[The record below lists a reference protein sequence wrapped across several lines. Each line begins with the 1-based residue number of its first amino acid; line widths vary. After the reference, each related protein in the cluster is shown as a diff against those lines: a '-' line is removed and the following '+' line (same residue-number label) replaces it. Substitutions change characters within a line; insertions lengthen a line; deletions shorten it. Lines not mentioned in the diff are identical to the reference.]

1 MKDNEITPEKK
12 STTPKSSSI
21 INFPPSPQ
29 SFIEHLQYDNIQL
42 QEKDLIGISGI
53 IGTGKTQLAKELGK
67 IFDFPVFYE
76 PEIDKKFLEDFYN
89 NKKRYSFSLQVALLN
104 ERFSQQQKALWEGK
118 GGITD
123 RTMYEDSLFAKVL
136 FEEGNME
143 ERQYKTYLNLFRNMS
158 HFMKKYTLIIYLD
171 LNPKLALERIRE
183 RNYDY
188 ERNISLNYLE
198 KLHDA
203 YEEFIQQITKD
214 IPVIRVNC
222 HRFDSV
228 EKMAKKIKNEYKNMT
243 NIKILEYSD
252 SDDENGGKK
261 N

>member
-1 MKDNEITPEKK
+1 MKDFEIITPQKK
-12 STTPKSSSI
+12 TPPKLSPYKI
-21 INFPPSPQ
+21 PPSPQ

-53 IGTGKTQLAKELGK
+53 IGTGKTSLARALGK
-67 IFDFPVFYE
+67 LLDLPVLYE
-76 PEIDKKFLEDFYN
+76 PEMDKKFLEDFYK
-89 NKKRYSFSLQVALLN
+89 NKKRYSFSLQVKLLN
-104 ERFSQQQKALWEGK
+104 ERFSQQQKVLWEGK

-158 HFMKKYTLIIYLD
+158 HFMKKYTLIVHLD
-171 LNPKLALERIRE
+171 VKPEEALTRIRE
-183 RNYDY
+183 RNYEYEKDITLDY
-188 ERNISLNYLE
+188 LTRLYN
-198 KLHDA
+198 A
-203 YEEFIQQITKD
+203 YEDFIQHISKA
-214 IPVIRVNC
+214 IPVIRVNYLK
-222 HRFDSV
+222 FKSV
-228 EKMAKKIKNEYKNMT
+228 EEMARKIKEEYENMT

-252 SDDENGGKK
+252 SDDENGG